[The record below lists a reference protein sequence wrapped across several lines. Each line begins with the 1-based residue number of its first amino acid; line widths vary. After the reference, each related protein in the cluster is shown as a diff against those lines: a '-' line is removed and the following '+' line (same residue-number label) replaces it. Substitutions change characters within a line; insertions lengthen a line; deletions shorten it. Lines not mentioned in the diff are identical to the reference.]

1 MSPKSKVQSPKSQ
14 DRSGVEGKS
23 GELDPAFNPE
33 SPNRDTGLPSRFTF
47 HASPFT
53 HHVSRYLRIY
63 LALWKN
69 SVTRE
74 MIFKSNF
81 LLWIIV
87 ELLWFGLQ
95 LSFIGVLYLHT
106 EHIGSWEKWQ
116 VVMLI
121 GGSHFIQ
128 QLFQAF
134 FLINCSNLSEL
145 VRTGKLDFL
154 LLLPVN
160 TRFVVSLRQV
170 DLGAFVNASFAVA
183 VMTYAARQ
191 MHLVPS
197 LFQVLSFLGLCVAGI
212 LIHYSLMFLLAAICF
227 WTVRAQGIVWGY
239 YNLFNIA
246 RMPDEA
252 FGGLFKAVFTFAIP
266 MLLVSNV
273 PVRVLAHKVASP
285 PMVFLLLGMSVVCFL
300 ISEWGWRVSVRRY
313 TSASS

>member
-1 MSPKSKVQSPKSQ
+1 MKPERDQQKT
-14 DRSGVEGKS
+14 GV
-23 GELDPAFNPE
+23 A
-33 SPNRDTGLPSRFTF
+33 
-47 HASPFT
+47 
-53 HHVSRYLRIY
+53 RYGAIY
-63 LALWKN
+63 AALLKN

-74 MIFKSNF
+74 TMFKGNF
-81 LLWIIV
+81 LLWILV

-95 LSFIGVLYLHT
+95 LTFISVLYLHT
-106 EHIGSWEKWQ
+106 EKIGTWTKWE
-116 VVMLI
+116 VVLLV
-121 GGSHFIQ
+121 GASHFIQ

-145 VRTGKLDFL
+145 VRTGKFDFL

-170 DLGAFVNASFAVA
+170 DLGAFVNAGSSLA
-183 VMTYAARQ
+183 VMAYAGRQ
-191 MHLVPS
+191 LELTPTVGQG
-197 LFQVLSFLGLCVAGI
+197 LGFLTLCVAGI
-212 LIHYSLMFLLAAICF
+212 LIHYSLMFLLATISF

-252 FGGLFKAVFTFAIP
+252 FGGVFRAVFTFALP

-273 PVRVLAHKVASP
+273 PVRLLVDKFSP
-285 PMVFLLLGMSVVCFL
+285 MSALLLFAMSAVCFVV
-300 ISEWGWRVSVRRY
+300 SEFGWRASLRHY

>member
-1 MSPKSKVQSPKSQ
+1 MKP
-14 DRSGVEGKS
+14 E
-23 GELDPAFNPE
+23 EHPE
-33 SPNRDTGLPSRFTF
+33 SRKTLTPSLSHPMGEGGPALAGPGEGTS
-47 HASPFT
+47 HLSPPT
-53 HHVSRYLRIY
+53 SHLLRYLSIY
-63 LALWKN
+63 AALWKN

-74 MIFKSNF
+74 TMFKGNF

-87 ELLWFGLQ
+87 EFLWFGLQ

-106 EHIGSWEKWQ
+106 DHIGSWTKWQ

-121 GGSHFIQ
+121 GASHLIQ
-128 QLFQAF
+128 QTFQAF
-134 FLINCSNLSEL
+134 FLVNCTNLSEL

-170 DLGAFVNASFAVA
+170 DLGAFVNALSGVA
-183 VMTYAARQ
+183 VMGYAARQ
-191 MHLVPS
+191 LHLSPS
-197 LFQVLSFLGLCVAGI
+197 LPQVLGFLALCVAGI
-212 LIHYSLMFLLAAICF
+212 LIHYSLMFLLATISF

-252 FGGLFKAVFTFAIP
+252 FHGVFRAVFTFAIP

-273 PVRVLAHKVASP
+273 PVRLLVEKVASP
-285 PMVFLLLGMSVVCFL
+285 FPAVPLLVLMSLVCFAV
-300 ISEWGWRVSVRRY
+300 SELGWRASIRHY

>member
-1 MSPKSKVQSPKSQ
+1 MNGTPEQSN
-14 DRSGVEGKS
+14 
-23 GELDPAFNPE
+23 PA
-33 SPNRDTGLPSRFTF
+33 PNASHATRPATAGQHANAEDS
-47 HASPFT
+47 HEAASPLT
-53 HHVSRYLRIY
+53 HHESRITRYASIY
-63 LALWKN
+63 AALWKN

-81 LLWIIV
+81 LMWIVV

-106 EHIGSWEKWQ
+106 DRIGSWTKWQ

-128 QLFQAF
+128 QIYQAF
-134 FLINCSNLSEL
+134 FLINCTNLSEL

-154 LLLPVN
+154 ILLPVN

-170 DLGAFVNASFAVA
+170 DLGAFVNATLALGVIAF
-183 VMTYAARQ
+183 AARQ
-191 MHLVPS
+191 LHLTPS
-197 LFQVLSFLGLCVAGI
+197 IFQIIGFFVLCLAGI
-212 LIHYSLMFLLAAICF
+212 IIHYSLMFLLATISF
-227 WTVRAQGIVWGY
+227 YTVRAQGIVWGY

-252 FGGLFKAVFTFAIP
+252 FRGGFRIIFTFAIP

-273 PVRVLAHKVASP
+273 PVRVIAGLATSP
-285 PMVFLLLGMSVVCFL
+285 QQILLLLGMTLVCFTV
-300 ISEWGWRVSVRRY
+300 SELGWRASLRHY

>member
-1 MSPKSKVQSPKSQ
+1 MKSEVRSPKSEAKNADTQHATCNTPQ
-14 DRSGVEGKS
+14 
-23 GELDPAFNPE
+23 PA
-33 SPNRDTGLPSRFTF
+33 
-47 HASPFT
+47 T
-53 HHVSRYLRIY
+53 HHQSLITRYLSVY
-63 LALWKN
+63 AALWKN

-74 MIFKSNF
+74 MTFKSNF

-95 LSFIGVLYLHT
+95 LSFISVLYLHT
-106 EHIGSWEKWQ
+106 DHIGTWTKWQ
-116 VVMLI
+116 VVLLI
-121 GGSHFIQ
+121 GASHFIQ
-128 QLFQAF
+128 QIFQAF
-134 FLINCSNLSEL
+134 FLINCTNLSEL

-170 DLGAFVNASFAVA
+170 DLGAFVNATSAVA
-183 VMTYAARQ
+183 VMAYAARQ

-197 LFQVLSFLGLCVAGI
+197 VFQVLGFLVLCLAGI
-212 LIHYSLMFLLAAICF
+212 AIHYSLMFLLASISF

-252 FGGLFKAVFTFAIP
+252 FRGLFKAVFTFAIP

-273 PVRVLAHKVASP
+273 PARLLAGKLASP
-285 PMVFLLLGMSVVCFL
+285 LPLLLLLFMSVVCFCV
-300 ISEWGWRVSVRRY
+300 SEWGWRASVRRY